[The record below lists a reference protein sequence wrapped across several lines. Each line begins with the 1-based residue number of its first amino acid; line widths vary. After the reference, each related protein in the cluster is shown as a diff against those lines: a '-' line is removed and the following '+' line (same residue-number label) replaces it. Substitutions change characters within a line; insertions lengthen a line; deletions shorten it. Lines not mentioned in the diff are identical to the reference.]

1 MNKRLVSILRYLYEY
16 GFITDNIL
24 NRAFYSR
31 DDSKRGPRNKEDQIK
46 NENCNLEEKEHEN
59 GGGLEAVILTE
70 NEAGRTKKD
79 KEYET
84 NRAYNIR
91 VSLRPLIDEGFID
104 IYRVGDR
111 HLVGVRD
118 TYFLTIRGYKFVS
131 ENLMDMEHLAVDSWG
146 RGNEDRV
153 IISNLDK
160 ITQYRYFPKRDFKAM
175 ELKHN
180 EYLLYLKMAL
190 SYVVKNRII
199 LPELIHKDDPI
210 FTTDKLDILLEEEED
225 KFIGF
230 EYERSLKS
238 RDKYLGYVKWQDG
251 RKIHSPGFFR
261 KRQDDEKLLKI
272 IVVCETDSIL
282 KALLHFISLIQ
293 TPDDRGNYKILNKFY
308 LISRE
313 NFKTIKEMFLNGTAI
328 HPRGRVG
335 MRKDDYDSIPFL
347 DLLSN

>member
-1 MNKRLVSILRYLYEY
+1 MNKRLVAILRYLYEY

-24 NRAFYSR
+24 NRVFYTR
-31 DDSKRGPRNKEDQIK
+31 DESKRGPRKKEDQIK
-46 NENCNLEEKEHEN
+46 NENGNLEEKEHEN
-59 GGGLEAVILTE
+59 GGGLDEVILNE
-70 NEAGRTKKD
+70 NEADKTKKD
-79 KEYET
+79 REYET

-118 TYFLTIRGYKFVS
+118 TYFLTNRGYKFVT
-131 ENLMDMEHLAVDSWG
+131 ENLMDMEYLAVDSWG
-146 RGNEDRV
+146 RGNEDRI

-199 LPELIHKDDPI
+199 LHELIHKEDAL

-251 RKIHSPGFFR
+251 RKISYPGFFR
-261 KRQDDEKLLKI
+261 KRQDDAKLSKV
-272 IVVCETDSIL
+272 IVICETDSIL
-282 KALLHFISLIQ
+282 KALLHFINLIQ
-293 TPDDRGNYKILNKFY
+293 TPDERGNYKILNKFY
-308 LISRE
+308 LISKE
-313 NFKTIKEMFLNGTAI
+313 NFKTIKEMFLDGKAI
-328 HPRGRVG
+328 HPRGMVG
-335 MRKDDYDSIPFL
+335 MRKEDYESIPFQE
-347 DLLSN
+347 LLSN